1 MSHRRSRLILNG
13 KKTGEAGVRT
23 AVETMREEGQTID
36 VRVTWEGGDAQR
48 FAAEA
53 VQDGIDRVIAG
64 GGDGTVFEVVN
75 GLFRVTD
82 TPTVAMGVVP
92 LGSANDFATGSGVPI
107 GDPLAALRLA
117 IEGDP
122 TAIDVGRVNDLYFLN
137 AVVIGFG
144 AEVTFATPESLKR
157 AVGGAAYAV
166 TGVLSAMDNPRYPG
180 TLTHGDEQYDDAIV
194 FAAVGNGIQAGGAA
208 LTPRARLDDGLL
220 DFMAIPDTG
229 LDRLSQI
236 VDDVKGLATSD
247 PKVMAYRQFDSFE
260 IEAESETPAAVD
272 GEPLMATRFEFES
285 LLRRLPFVL
294 PADTPVL
301 GRVN

>member
-1 MSHRRSRLILNG
+1 MPAEKSRFVLNG
-13 KKTGEAGVRT
+13 KKTDAVGVRE
-23 AVETMREEGQTID
+23 AVETMRAEGHTIE
-36 VRVTWEGGDAQR
+36 VRVTWEAGDAQR

-53 VQDGIDRVIAG
+53 VKDGVDRVIAG
-64 GGDGTVFEVVN
+64 GGDGTVFELVN

-82 TPTVAMGVVP
+82 TPQVAMGVVP

-107 GDPLAALRLA
+107 GDPLAAFRLA
-117 IEGDP
+117 IDGAP
-122 TAIDVGRVNDLYFLN
+122 IPIDVGRVNDLYFLN

-180 TLTHGDEQYDDAIV
+180 TLTHGDERYQDAII
-194 FAAVGNGIQAGGAA
+194 FGAVGNGMQAGGAA

-220 DFMAIPDTG
+220 DFMSIPEAG
-229 LDRLSQI
+229 LGDISQI
-236 VDDVKGLATSD
+236 VDDIKSLATSD
-247 PKVMAYRQFDSFE
+247 PEVMAYRQFDSFE
-260 IEAESETPAAVD
+260 IESEDETPAAVD

-285 LLRRLPFVL
+285 LRQRLPFVL
-294 PADTPVL
+294 PHDTPL
-301 GRVN
+301 LSSSR

>member
-1 MSHRRSRLILNG
+1 
-13 KKTGEAGVRT
+13 
-23 AVETMREEGQTID
+23 MREEGQKID

-82 TPTVAMGVVP
+82 TPPVAMGVVP